1 MATDN
6 SKAPENQNEETKSDT
21 EKKPPK
27 PPEISPYVFPAL
39 LAGFGLW
46 CFYDGWLTTNVEML
60 EHQLF
65 NRVVA
70 GILLPWAV
78 YDFLKVRKY
87 ERKHKKDGAPA
98 ESEVSTE
105 KGIPAKDKDHS

>member
-1 MATDN
+1 MASENDKSPEKQHTD
-6 SKAPENQNEETKSDT
+6 
-21 EKKPPK
+21 KKPPK
-27 PPEISPYVFPAL
+27 PPEISPYVFPFL
-39 LAGFGLW
+39 LAAFGLW

-65 NRVVA
+65 NRIVS

-87 ERKHKKDGAPA
+87 ERKHKKDEATAEDEEPA
-98 ESEVSTE
+98 RDENP
-105 KGIPAKDKDHS
+105 I